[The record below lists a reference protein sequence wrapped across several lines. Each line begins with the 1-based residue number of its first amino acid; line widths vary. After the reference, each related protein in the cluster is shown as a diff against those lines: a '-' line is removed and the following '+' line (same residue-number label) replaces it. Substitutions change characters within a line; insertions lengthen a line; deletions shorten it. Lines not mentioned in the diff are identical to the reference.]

1 MDKQNKII
9 CQRKKKQET
18 MTTNLSSLVLNASE
32 GETTFEASGEYWIW
46 KATAET
52 TNGRYDQAVTITLPQ
67 GGPPEH
73 IQQQD
78 ELLYI
83 LEGTY
88 RVKLG
93 EHMFTASAG
102 PFVRI
107 PGGVS
112 HTWRALTTGKMLVTF
127 LPGGLR
133 GFFEGMRPLY
143 LAPQLDM
150 QALTELAAR
159 YSLVVTGPPL
169 TD

>member
-1 MDKQNKII
+1 MDKQHDNI
-9 CQRKKKQET
+9 CKRKKKRAF
-18 MTTNLSSLVLNASE
+18 MTTNISSLVLNASE
-32 GETTFEASGEYWIW
+32 GEVTFEASGEYWIW

-67 GGPPEH
+67 VGPPEH
-73 IQQQD
+73 SHQQD
-78 ELLYI
+78 EQLYI

-93 EHMFTASAG
+93 EHLFTASVG
-102 PFVRI
+102 TSIRI

-112 HTWRALTTGKMLVTF
+112 HAWRSLTTGRMLVTF

-133 GFFEGMRPLY
+133 RFFEEMRPLY

-150 QALTELAAR
+150 QALTALAAR
-159 YSLVVTGPPL
+159 YGLVVTGPPL
-169 TD
+169 AE

>member
-1 MDKQNKII
+1 MA
-9 CQRKKKQET
+9 
-18 MTTNLSSLVLNASE
+18 TNISSLVLNAGE

-46 KATAET
+46 KATAEST
-52 TNGRYDQAVTITLPQ
+52 HGLYDQAVTITLPDV
-67 GGPPEH
+67 GPPEH
-73 IQQQD
+73 THQQD

-102 PFVRI
+102 TSIRI

-112 HTWRALTTGKMLVTF
+112 HAWRSLTTGKMLVTF

-133 GFFEGMRPLY
+133 GFFEELRPLY
-143 LAPQLDM
+143 LVPQLDM
-150 QALTELAAR
+150 HALTTLAAR
-159 YSLVVTGPPL
+159 YGLTVTGPPL
-169 TD
+169 ME

>member
-1 MDKQNKII
+1 
-9 CQRKKKQET
+9 
-18 MTTNLSSLVLNASE
+18 MTTNISSLVLNASE
-32 GETTFEASGEYWIW
+32 GEITFEASGEYWIW

-52 TNGRYDQAVTITLPQ
+52 TDGRYDQAVTITLPQ
-67 GGPPEH
+67 VGPPEH
-73 IQQQD
+73 TQQQE

-93 EHMFTASAG
+93 EHVFTASTG
-102 PFVRI
+102 TSIRI

-112 HTWRALTTGKMLVTF
+112 HAWRSLTTGKMLVTF

-150 QALTELAAR
+150 QALTALGAT
-159 YSLVVTGPPL
+159 YGLVVTGPPL
-169 TD
+169 MD